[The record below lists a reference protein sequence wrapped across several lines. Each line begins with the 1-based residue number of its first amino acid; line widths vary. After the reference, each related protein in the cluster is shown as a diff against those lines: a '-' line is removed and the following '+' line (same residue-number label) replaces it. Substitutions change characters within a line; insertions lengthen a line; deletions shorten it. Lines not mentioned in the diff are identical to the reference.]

1 MGFAFEHFDGMGKY
15 QDTENG
21 GLPIDSSAK
30 YTFADGTRSF
40 SGAAEL
46 MQVLATTPQTHTC
59 YSKKLSEFAMQRDI
73 VAKDMPLL
81 TALTNVSMGT
91 SGSVKQVIIELVK
104 NDAFRLRS
112 GGTP

>member
-21 GLPIDSSAK
+21 GLTIDSSAK

-40 SGAAEL
+40 GGAAEL
-46 MQVLATTPQTHTC
+46 MQVLATVPQTHTC

-91 SGSVKQVIIELVK
+91 SGSVKQLIVELVK